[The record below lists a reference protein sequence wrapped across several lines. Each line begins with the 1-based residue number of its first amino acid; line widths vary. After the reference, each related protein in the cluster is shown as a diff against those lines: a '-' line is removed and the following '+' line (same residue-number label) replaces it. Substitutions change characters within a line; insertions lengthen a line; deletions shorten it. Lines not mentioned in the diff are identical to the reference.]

1 MVISHLYLALLTMAP
16 SARSQVIAILD
27 TRADYVGYKE
37 GDVDQLNFATLIA
50 DEKADLPDKFTLC
63 SSIFQDSLSLH
74 TAWLEI
80 LKEDFTHWFYIY
92 PLLENAKQDTESI
105 FHSLWMN
112 VNGASYYFSDFGPVR
127 YNRWIQ
133 ACVSLDLETGL
144 ISLVV
149 DDYIIQS
156 KVVEGLAVDRPFTL
170 AGRVVLGKVFYFG
183 AWHQAN
189 TLVGNLQVFGR
200 LLSEKE
206 MISLTVGDGCGSE
219 GDYMAWTQ
227 VELEHDIILLYLHH
241 PLHPDEVGRG
251 RPSSCLGQYKSGGDM

>member
-1 MVISHLYLALLTMAP
+1 MFKHICDDTYSQAMVISHLYLSLLAMAP
-16 SARSQVIAILD
+16 STSSQVIPILD

-37 GDVDQLNFATLIA
+37 GDGAKLNFATLVA
-50 DEKADLPDKFTLC
+50 DQKADLPDKFTVC
-63 SSIFQDSLSLH
+63 STIFQDSLSLH
-74 TAWLEI
+74 TAWVEI

-92 PLLENAKQDTESI
+92 PAMKNANQDTESI

-133 ACVSLDLETGL
+133 ACTSMDLETGL

-149 DDYIIQS
+149 DGYIIQS
-156 KVVEGLAVDRPFTL
+156 KVVEGLTLDRPSTL

-189 TLVGNLQVFGR
+189 MLVGNLQVFGR

-227 VELEHDIILLYLHH
+227 VELEHEITL
-241 PLHPDEVGRG
+241 P
-251 RPSSCLGQYKSGGDM
+251 